1 MKIGIITFH
10 FASNQGAALQC
21 YALQTYLERRGHE
34 AFVIDY
40 RPAYHTAKYAAV
52 KNPFVIGRTNW
63 RKNAK
68 KPFGKRLVSFFR
80 GAARAV
86 VASAKKTDK
95 RRAELFS
102 DFAKQYLHLSGKYTS
117 LSALQKNP
125 PQADAYVSGSDQ
137 LWNPDFLDNRFD
149 AAYFLC
155 FGDKDVK
162 KLTYAVSLKEHY
174 TDAEKEELKKL
185 SADIDGLCI
194 REENEDFERTVNRA
208 VSVCIDP
215 TLLVD
220 AAAFAPA
227 EEKRLVPEPYLFVYG
242 LENSE
247 ALDEAVKTIATE
259 LKLKVINGTPHRTRL
274 TMPCTKTFNYGPR
287 QFLSYVKHADYVVT
301 NSFHG
306 TAFSVIYKRRF
317 SVIAHTTRGKRMTE
331 LLTKLGLRD
340 RIYGGAPDAWKQEI
354 DYDAAYEKLSRLR
367 KVTDTYFE
375 NNL

>member
-21 YALQTYLERRGHE
+21 YALQTYLESRGHE

-40 RPAYHTAKYAAV
+40 RPAYHAQKYAAV

-63 RKNAK
+63 RKNAG
-68 KPFGKRLVSFFR
+68 KPFSKRAVSFAR
-80 GAARAV
+80 GFARAV
-86 VASAKKTDK
+86 VASVKKTDK
-95 RRAELFS
+95 KRAELFS
-102 DFAKQYLHLSGKYTS
+102 DFDRQYLHLSDKYGS
-117 LSALQKNP
+117 LAALKKDP
-125 PQADAYVSGSDQ
+125 PKADAYVSGSDQ

-155 FGDKDVK
+155 FGEKPVK

-174 TDAEKEELKKL
+174 TEEEKAELKKL
-185 SADIDGLCI
+185 SAGIDALCI
-194 REENEDFERTVNRA
+194 REENVDFERTVNRQ
-208 VSVCIDP
+208 VTVCIDP

-220 AAAFAPA
+220 AAAFSEA
-227 EEKRLVPEPYLFVYG
+227 EADRLVPEPYLFVYG

-259 LKLKVINGTPHRTRL
+259 LKLKVVNGTPHRTRL
-274 TMPCTKTFNYGPR
+274 TFPCAKTFHYGPR

-306 TAFSVIYKRRF
+306 TAFSVIYKKRF

-331 LLTKLGLRD
+331 LLRKLGLSD
-340 RIYGGAPDAWKQEI
+340 RIYGSRQDAWKQEI

-367 KVTDTYFE
+367 QVTDTYFE